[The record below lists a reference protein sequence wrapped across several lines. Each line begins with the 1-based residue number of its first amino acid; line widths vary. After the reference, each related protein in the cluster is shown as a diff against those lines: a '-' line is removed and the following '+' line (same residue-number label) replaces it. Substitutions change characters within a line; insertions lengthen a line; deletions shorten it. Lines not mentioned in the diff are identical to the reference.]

1 MLDSTYSKGN
11 TTIYV
16 RYMPVSPGVQPSY
29 LSITLEFDGHFKHP
43 HLFRFSCRIAEPA
56 GRLCRHSGRQ
66 HSGTSINH
74 HDCKNHSNV
83 VSMDPGNLEM
93 SRNTGGNAQAG
104 HN

>member
-1 MLDSTYSKGN
+1 MAISSIRTSFASLAALLSLLAGCAGTPADNTAAAGQPVAQTSCNHDDDRPST
-11 TTIYV
+11 
-16 RYMPVSPGVQPSY
+16 
-29 LSITLEFDGHFKHP
+29 
-43 HLFRFSCRIAEPA
+43 
-56 GRLCRHSGRQ
+56 
-66 HSGTSINH
+66 GTSINH